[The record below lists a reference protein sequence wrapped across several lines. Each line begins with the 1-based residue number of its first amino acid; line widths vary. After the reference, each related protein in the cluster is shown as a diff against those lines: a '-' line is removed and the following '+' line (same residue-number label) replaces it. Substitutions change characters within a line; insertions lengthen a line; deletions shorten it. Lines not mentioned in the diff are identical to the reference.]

1 MYSEKINEMIATSMK
16 NGNQV
21 ELSVWRAI
29 KAAFINYTTSKAGN
43 TLDDSIELNIINKLV
58 AQRKD
63 SIEQYT
69 KANRIDLAQSE
80 QLELDVLMSL
90 LPAEP
95 TEDDIKNEIEAAIKT
110 LDHFPPTMADMKTV
124 MAFVKNKY
132 PTVNGGIVSKILKTY
147 M

>member
-1 MYSEKINEMIATSMK
+1 MYSEKINEMIASSMK
-16 NGNQV
+16 SGNQV

-29 KAAFINYTTSKAGN
+29 KAAFINYTTAKAGN
-43 TLDDSIELNIINKLV
+43 ILDDSTELNIINKLV

-80 QLELDVLMSL
+80 QSELDILMSL

-95 TEDDIKNEIEAAIKT
+95 TEDDIKNEIDEAIKT

-124 MAFVKNKY
+124 MTFVKNKY
-132 PTVNGGIVSKILKTY
+132 PTVNGGIVSKILRTY